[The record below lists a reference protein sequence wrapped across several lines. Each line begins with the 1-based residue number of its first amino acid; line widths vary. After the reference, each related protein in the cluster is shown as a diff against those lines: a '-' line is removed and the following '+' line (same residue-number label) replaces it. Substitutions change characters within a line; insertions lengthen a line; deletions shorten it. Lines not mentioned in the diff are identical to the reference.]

1 MNGTKLQ
8 YISDKLSD
16 EIIKSWEMES
26 EENILIVAGTN
37 AGKSYFIKN
46 RLYAYCKK
54 HNLKI
59 L

>member
-46 RLYAYCKK
+46 RFSYI
-54 HNLKI
+54 I